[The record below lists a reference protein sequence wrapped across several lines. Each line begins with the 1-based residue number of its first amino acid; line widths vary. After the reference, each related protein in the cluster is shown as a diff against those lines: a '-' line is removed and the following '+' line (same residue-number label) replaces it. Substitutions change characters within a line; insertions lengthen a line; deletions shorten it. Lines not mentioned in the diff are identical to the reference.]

1 MRGLTHCRDD
11 IVDRRYGLAQR
22 PKQLAPSLSAA
33 HYFGAQVRR
42 LRERAGWTQA
52 EVGERLVYGEDLV
65 RKVEDGSRI
74 PSPDFVEAC
83 ERVFATR
90 GALRQL
96 VPLLERER
104 LLRADRAARSLA
116 TAGYCSAAPD
126 RLVLDWLVADW
137 RRRPARSESA
147 AGATLADLRRR
158 DHQRGAGGVY
168 DQVAAVIGEE
178 MPALSAR
185 APRVAIGFLELAGYD
200 AVDLGADGLA
210 QSHYLRALRLALDSG
225 ELLYGGY
232 LIAVSLGHL
241 ALHCGDAAQA
251 LRLATA
257 GLRGTGEVAT
267 HTVRAA
273 FRTVAARARARL
285 GDEAG
290 CTADLRQAEASLAL
304 ADLADEPGWISYFG
318 AADFADEKA
327 HCFFD
332 LGHHQLAVR
341 ELDVAVSG
349 LAPTRVRRLA
359 IDTALRAASL
369 ARSGQID
376 AACAAGTI
384 AVEYAAATASFRSL
398 QRVTAMMADLYPYI
412 DEPMVTSLAEHVRT
426 ALPPAG
432 DFMRSPA
439 S

>member
-1 MRGLTHCRDD
+1 MHCDD
-11 IVDRRYGLAQR
+11 SIVDRWSGLAQR

-52 EVGERLVYGEDLV
+52 ELGIRLIHGQDLV

-74 PSPDFVEAC
+74 PSPEFVEAC

-104 LLRADRAARSLA
+104 LLRVDRAGGPLT
-116 TAGYCSAAPD
+116 TAGYRSTAPD
-126 RLVLDWLVADW
+126 RQVLDWLVAD
-137 RRRPARSESA
+137 RPRRPALSEPA
-147 AGATLADLRRR
+147 GGATLADLRRR
-158 DHQRGAGGVY
+158 DHQRGAGSVY
-168 DQVAAVIGEE
+168 GQVAAIIGQD
-178 MPALSAR
+178 MPALSVR

-210 QSHYLRALRLALDSG
+210 QSHYLRALRIALDSG

-232 LIAVSLGHL
+232 LIAVSLAHL
-241 ALHCGDAAQA
+241 ALHCGDAEQA

-257 GLRGTGEVAT
+257 GLRGTDQVAT
-267 HTVRAA
+267 HTMRAA

-304 ADLADEPGWISYFG
+304 ADPADEPGWISYFG

-332 LGHHQLAVR
+332 LGHHDLVAR
-341 ELDVAVSG
+341 ELDVAVSN

-359 IDTALRAASL
+359 IDTALRASSL
-369 ARSGQID
+369 ARSGKID
-376 AACAAGTI
+376 EACGVGTV
-384 AVEYAAATASFRSL
+384 AVDYAAATASFRSV

-412 DEPMVTSLAEHVRT
+412 DDRTVAGLAEHVRA
-426 ALPPAG
+426 ALPLVGKFTRRPAG
-432 DFMRSPA
+432 
-439 S
+439 